1 MEKWVED
8 FASCEE
14 LLDEVLEKVNLEIRN
29 QETGLEKGS
38 PLEQKKVEK
47 PEDFG
52 TLKTL
57 MRGVS
62 ENRTE
67 GSD

>member
-1 MEKWVED
+1 MED

-14 LLDEVLEKVNLEIRN
+14 LLDEVLEKVNLVIRN

-38 PLEQKKVEK
+38 PLVQKKVEK
-47 PEDFG
+47 PEDSG
-52 TLKTL
+52 TLKSL
-57 MRGVS
+57 MRGEGGEKS

-67 GSD
+67 ESD